1 MTNIA
6 ADIAGGLTP
15 ADGQQLAN
23 IIIHETMPW
32 YAILCLISIIGG
44 LLVIPTIAI
53 AGRIARKR
61 GKPLQT
67 HRTILQLTIVAILG
81 IGSVNFLLGN
91 AEALANTAL
100 LKPDPRVISM
110 LCINLAQ
117 ALKLF
122 SASIGLATIGGIAL
136 IMTRDRKNE

>member
-1 MTNIA
+1 M
-6 ADIAGGLTP
+6 
-15 ADGQQLAN
+15 
-23 IIIHETMPW
+23 ETLPIEPLPW
-32 YAILCLISIIGG
+32 YFILWAISIIVG
-44 LLVIPTIAI
+44 LLVIPSVTVAS
-53 AGRIARKR
+53 RIARKR
-61 GKPLQT
+61 NKPQAAYKL
-67 HRTILQLTIVAILG
+67 ILQFVILAILG
-81 IGSVNFLLGN
+81 IGVVNCLLSI

-100 LKPDPRVISM
+100 LKPDPWVISM